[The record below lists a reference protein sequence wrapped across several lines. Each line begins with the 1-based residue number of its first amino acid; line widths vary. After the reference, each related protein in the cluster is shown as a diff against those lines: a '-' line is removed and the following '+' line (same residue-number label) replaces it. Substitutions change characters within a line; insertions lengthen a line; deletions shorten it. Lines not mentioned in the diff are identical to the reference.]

1 MNNENEKA
9 HLHFLGYEDKFI
21 DVMNTTNYTGEFVET
36 RRKTINNTAFF
47 VFSTKSDTE
56 SYYGYKNMKFLGD
69 LSNIDSIT
77 LLFGG
82 QQLDKIYPSINEEH
96 RSFLILDRNIIPAID
111 NNFTI
116 LIKYD
121 KIKYS
126 TFEIVYDVY
135 AITDNMKQ
143 LDHHVVLHL
152 NQFCGTERSDKNTEI
167 YTDMPYYN
175 PIKRIVV
182 YSKYPLT
189 NVKLNIENKYYFG
202 FKDTGNNK
210 YVCELDKTINF
221 TRITKSGL
229 QSICAS
235 ATREEPNII
244 SIFGESLMPTKIN
257 VTNNVFDCMFF
268 NTKFSFPE
276 YYPELYK
283 RFSQDTV

>member
-1 MNNENEKA
+1 MNSENERA
-9 HLHFLGYEDKFI
+9 REHFIGFEDKFME
-21 DVMNTTNYTGEFVET
+21 VMKNTNYTGEFVET
-36 RRKTINNTAFF
+36 RRTTINNTVFF
-47 VFSTKSDTE
+47 VFSTKADTE
-56 SYYGYKNMKFLGD
+56 SYYGYKNMKFVGD
-69 LSNIDSIT
+69 LNNIESIT
-77 LLFGG
+77 LLFRD

-96 RSFLILDRNIIPAID
+96 RSFLILDRHIIPAID

-116 LIKYD
+116 LIKYH

-135 AITDNMKQ
+135 AINDNMKED
-143 LDHHVVLHL
+143 DHHVVLSL
-152 NQFCGTERSDKNTEI
+152 NQFCGSESSDKNIEI

-182 YSKYPLT
+182 FSKYPLT
-189 NVKLNIENKYYFG
+189 SVKLNIDNKYYFH

-221 TRITKSGL
+221 SRLPKSGL
-229 QSICAS
+229 LTVCAS
-235 ATREEPNII
+235 ATIENPNTI

-268 NTKFSFPE
+268 NSNFSFSE
-276 YYPELYK
+276 HYPELCEK
-283 RFSQDTV
+283 FRQDF

>member
-1 MNNENEKA
+1 MNSENERA
-9 HLHFLGYEDKFI
+9 HLHFLGIEDKFI
-21 DVMNTTNYTGEFVET
+21 EVMKTTNYTGEFLET
-36 RRKTINNTAFF
+36 RRTAINNTVFF
-47 VFSTKSDTE
+47 VFSTKEDTE

-69 LSNIDSIT
+69 LSNIESIT
-77 LLFGG
+77 LLFGE
-82 QQLDKIYPSINEEH
+82 QQLDRIYPSINEEH
-96 RSFLILDRNIIPAID
+96 RSFLILDRYIIPAID

-143 LDHHVVLHL
+143 LDHDVVLHL
-152 NQFCGTERSDKNTEI
+152 NQFCGTEMSDKNTEI
-167 YTDMPYYN
+167 YTDIPYYN

-189 NVKLNIENKYYFG
+189 NVKLYLQNKYYLH

-210 YVCELDKTINF
+210 YVLELDKTINF

-229 QSICAS
+229 LSACAS
-235 ATREEPNII
+235 ATKENPNII

-257 VTNNVFDCMFF
+257 VTNNIFDCMFF
-268 NTKFSFPE
+268 NSNFSFPE
-276 YYPELYK
+276 HYPELCE
-283 RFSQDTV
+283 RFSQDV